1 MTTIVR
7 GINMQK
13 SSRRERE
20 RNDRK
25 KCSRS
30 LAEECMGRN
39 FFLWKFERKKNG
51 SFYCKFKFISIISFC
66 LRFGRFFALT
76 PASTQTITVCLR
88 NRFSLHL
95 HSTYTMASN
104 VRRKKPV
111 KQKKINDLCT
121 SATEAV
127 ISAQQLLLLYTHTMF
142 AHNISL

>member
-1 MTTIVR
+1 
-7 GINMQK
+7 
-13 SSRRERE
+13 
-20 RNDRK
+20 
-25 KCSRS
+25 
-30 LAEECMGRN
+30 MGRN
-39 FFLWKFERKKNG
+39 FFQWKFEREKNG

-95 HSTYTMASN
+95 HPTYTMASN

-127 ISAQQLLLLYTHTMF
+127 ISAQQLLLLYTHT
-142 AHNISL
+142 HNVRPQYLSIIMIDVPKLCLNVFDWPGKMKSISSQSFLI